1 MINPVWLRSFCTLV
15 EVGHFTRTAEK
26 LHMTQSGVSQHVRKL
41 EDQLGQ
47 PLLIRQGKGFTLT
60 SAGSRLYK
68 EGQAVILSLAD
79 LEKRV
84 GLDPA
89 YEGIVKVASPGSIG
103 LKLYPHFLALQKQYP
118 KLIVEYRFAPNSE
131 VERLLA
137 EHKIDLGF
145 MTCLATSA
153 EVSLRAIAEEE
164 LLLVT
169 PAPVAN
175 SQSVEFKSAESKS
188 AEPSWDELMA
198 LGFIDH
204 PDGAYHAGQLLSV
217 NYPQF
222 QNSQQFKRSGFSN
235 QINLILEPVSMGLGF
250 TVLPSH
256 AVAAFND
263 VERVRV
269 HRLKNTVSETLYVGT
284 HANKFSA
291 HCVKTVIVEAE
302 KILQE
307 ITSL

>member
-26 LHMTQSGVSQHVRKL
+26 LHMTQSGVSQQVRKL
-41 EDQLGQ
+41 EEQLGQ

-60 SAGSRLYK
+60 RAGSRLYK

-84 GLDPA
+84 GSDPA
-89 YEGIVKVASPGSIG
+89 YEGTVKVASPGSIG
-103 LKLYPHFLALQKQYP
+103 LKLYPHFLALQKQHP
-118 KLIVEYRFAPNSE
+118 KLIVEYRFAPNGE

-137 EHKIDLGF
+137 EHKIDVGF
-145 MTCLATSA
+145 MTCLAMSA
-153 EVSLRAIAEEE
+153 EVSLRAIAEEA

-169 PAPVAN
+169 PTHV
-175 SQSVEFKSAESKS
+175 SDSKYYL
-188 AEPSWDELMA
+188 EPSWDELMA

-217 NYPQF
+217 NFPQF
-222 QNSQQFKRSGFSN
+222 QNSHQFKRSGFSN

-250 TVLPSH
+250 TVLPRY
-256 AVAAFND
+256 AVDAFKN
-263 VERVRV
+263 VEKVKV
-269 HRLKNTVSETLYVGT
+269 HRLENTVSETLYVGT
-284 HANKFSA
+284 HTNKFITNS
-291 HCVKTVIVEAE
+291 VKTVITEAE
-302 KILQE
+302 KILKE
-307 ITSL
+307 VVGNI

>member
-15 EVGHFTRTAEK
+15 EVGHFTRTAVK

-47 PLLIRQGKGFTLT
+47 LLLVRQGKGFTLT
-60 SAGSRLYK
+60 SAGRRLYK

-79 LEKRV
+79 LERRV
-84 GLDPA
+84 SLDPA

-118 KLIVEYRFAPNSE
+118 KLIVEYRFAPNNE

-145 MTCLATSA
+145 MTCLATST
-153 EVSLRAIAEEE
+153 EVSLRPIADEE

-169 PAPVAN
+169 PAHAAK
-175 SQSVEFKSAESKS
+175 FKGAELES

-250 TVLPSH
+250 TVLPRH
-256 AVAAFND
+256 AVSAFKD
-263 VERVRV
+263 AGSVKV
-269 HRLKNTVSETLYVGT
+269 HRLENTVSETLYLGT
-284 HANKFSA
+284 HTNKFSA
-291 HCVKTVIVEAE
+291 NSVQTVIAEAE

-307 ITSL
+307 I

>member
-68 EGQAVILSLAD
+68 EGQAAILSLAD

-103 LKLYPHFLALQKQYP
+103 LKLYPHFLALQKQHP

-164 LLLVT
+164 LLLIT
-169 PAPVAN
+169 PAFV
-175 SQSVEFKSAESKS
+175 F
-188 AEPSWDELMA
+188 EPSWDELMA

-204 PDGAYHAGQLLSV
+204 PDGAYHAGLLLSV

-250 TVLPSH
+250 TVLPRH
-256 AVAAFND
+256 AVAAFKD
-263 VERVRV
+263 VEKVRV

-291 HCVKTVIVEAE
+291 NCVKTVIAEAE
-302 KILQE
+302 KVLK
-307 ITSL
+307 

>member
-103 LKLYPHFLALQKQYP
+103 LKLYPHFLALQKQHP

-153 EVSLRAIAEEE
+153 EVSLRAIAEEA
-164 LLLVT
+164 LLLIT
-169 PAPVAN
+169 PAFV
-175 SQSVEFKSAESKS
+175 S
-188 AEPSWDELMA
+188 EPSWDELMA

-307 ITSL
+307 ISSL